1 MLRSRFVGILSPRGF
16 VVRSGAW
23 VGAGRRSSSDVT
35 GSSRQDGAEEVEES
49 TEETAAE
56 RFRRAFDGMICPSD
70 RVYAKS
76 HCWIKHEDPLTVRI
90 GVSHHFLRNQGKEI
104 VQIDPSPVSSYFC
117 AGDELAYVSTDTGST
132 MVPCP
137 VPGSL
142 LATNSD
148 AVLNPAVLS
157 EQPYGDGW
165 LVTLKLDDE
174 SATSK
179 LLSSREYE
187 KHCSEHPQDQDPA
200 NLEDEH
206 DPTKEQAD
214 RVGQEATD
222 DEVEERTAGPD
233 GDEAKDDRS

>member
-16 VVRSGAW
+16 VARSTAW

-35 GSSRQDGAEEVEES
+35 GSSRKDVAEELGES

-56 RFRRAFDGMICPSD
+56 RFRRAFEGMICPSD
-70 RVYAKS
+70 RVYTKS

-90 GVSHHFLRNQGKEI
+90 GVSHHFLRNLGKEI
-104 VQIDPSPVSSYFC
+104 VQVEPSPVSSYFC
-117 AGDELAYVSTDTGST
+117 GGDELAYVSTDTGST

-148 AVLNPAVLS
+148 AVLNPGVLS

-165 LVTLKLDDE
+165 LVTLK
-174 SATSK
+174 
-179 LLSSREYE
+179 
-187 KHCSEHPQDQDPA
+187 
-200 NLEDEH
+200 
-206 DPTKEQAD
+206 
-214 RVGQEATD
+214 
-222 DEVEERTAGPD
+222 
-233 GDEAKDDRS
+233 